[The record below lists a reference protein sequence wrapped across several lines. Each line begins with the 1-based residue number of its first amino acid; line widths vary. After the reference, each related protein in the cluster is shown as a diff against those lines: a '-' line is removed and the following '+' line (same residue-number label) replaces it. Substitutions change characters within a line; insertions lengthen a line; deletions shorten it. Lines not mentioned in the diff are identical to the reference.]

1 MTAVAD
7 LPPNRVERYVFLIAH
22 VGERVPNSSERA
34 SRPGPVLRCALRSR
48 KCAML
53 RGDQKI
59 FGKFISSRATSSCV
73 AGVVLGVLE
82 SASCCRS
89 ELRSKALWMDGCR
102 CAGAGH
108 ASNCSGGGWRRRR
121 CCCRSRL
128 PPPLSRPKRH
138 RLQLSLPLRCR
149 HTTRPCCPH
158 SHCLQCLSCE
168 RVGRRRCALSS
179 TLPCA
184 RVRVSA
190 LGVAGNGDT
199 ANQPRSQARVAVCRF
214 FGFTEQAQHPTRSV
228 YCYCRAEE
236 VYYTSSQPIPTGG
249 TATGVQFLSS

>member
-1 MTAVAD
+1 
-7 LPPNRVERYVFLIAH
+7 
-22 VGERVPNSSERA
+22 
-34 SRPGPVLRCALRSR
+34 
-48 KCAML
+48 ML

-73 AGVVLGVLE
+73 AGVMLGVLE

-149 HTTRPCCPH
+149 HTTRPCCP
-158 SHCLQCLSCE
+158 LQCLSCE

-190 LGVAGNGDT
+190 LGVAGTWGHSQST
-199 ANQPRSQARVAVCRF
+199 AISSESGRLPVFRVH
-214 FGFTEQAQHPTRSV
+214 GEQAQQGA
-228 YCYCRAEE
+228 C
-236 VYYTSSQPIPTGG
+236 
-249 TATGVQFLSS
+249 TATAAPRRCITPPRSPSLRGAPRPVCSFSLPERHLG

>member
-1 MTAVAD
+1 
-7 LPPNRVERYVFLIAH
+7 
-22 VGERVPNSSERA
+22 
-34 SRPGPVLRCALRSR
+34 
-48 KCAML
+48 ML
-53 RGDQKI
+53 RGDQRK